1 MYNLLPSLDPDT
13 WGKRILGYEALERTF
28 TTDFAT
34 TRMSYLVKT
43 VKRYT
48 YIYKL
53 NISKKAKRNKMNR
66 KSKKM
71 KIGIICV
78 KEYLLST
85 EGWAMKHWKMDSPQI
100 LQQPD
105 RHI

>member
-1 MYNLLPSLDPDT
+1 
-13 WGKRILGYEALERTF
+13 
-28 TTDFAT
+28 
-34 TRMSYLVKT
+34 
-43 VKRYT
+43 
-48 YIYKL
+48 
-53 NISKKAKRNKMNR
+53 
-66 KSKKM
+66 M